1 MNIMWYHMYMK
12 KEGNGSLR
20 IDMKLITLVDSGNR
34 TRRLRTEMKV
44 KLFTHTL

>member
-1 MNIMWYHMYMK
+1 MKIMWYHMYIK

-20 IDMKLITLVDSGNR
+20 IDMKLITLVNSGNR

-44 KLFTHTL
+44 KLSTYTL